1 MILGY
6 ATSLLSLA
14 MWRPGSYRLWSV
26 GMLVLMCALAA
37 VCVWGVLSFRKLKT
51 KGRKALRV
59 IALVAAAGVAAN
71 IAYWNLF
78 MFWTA

>member
-1 MILGY
+1 
-6 ATSLLSLA
+6 
-14 MWRPGSYRLWSV
+14 MWRPLTYRLWSI
-26 GMLVLMCALAA
+26 GMLVLMIVLAA
-37 VCVWGVLSFRKLKT
+37 LVIRGLCSFRKLGT

-59 IALVAAAGVAAN
+59 AVLIAAAGIAAN